1 MARKEAVAYEGQ
13 KISVRASITVW
24 IALAGLLW
32 IGIALLVGMAS
43 DLRSEDAAASLPGA
57 PAMTETS
64 R

>member
-1 MARKEAVAYEGQ
+1 
-13 KISVRASITVW
+13 VRASITVW

-43 DLRSEDAAASLPGA
+43 ELRSEDAAASLPGA
-57 PAMTETS
+57 PAMTETP